1 MDIHCNRITKTIIM
15 KKKTVDFIYFE
26 DSWNTERPTDDEYG
40 DTYIDGIDDSRT
52 YKRKGNSTIED

>member
-1 MDIHCNRITKTIIM
+1 M

-52 YKRKGNSTIED
+52 YKRKGNTTIED

>member
-1 MDIHCNRITKTIIM
+1 MFLDIHCNRITKTIIM
-15 KKKTVDFIYFE
+15 KKK
-26 DSWNTERPTDDEYG
+26 TERPTDDEYG